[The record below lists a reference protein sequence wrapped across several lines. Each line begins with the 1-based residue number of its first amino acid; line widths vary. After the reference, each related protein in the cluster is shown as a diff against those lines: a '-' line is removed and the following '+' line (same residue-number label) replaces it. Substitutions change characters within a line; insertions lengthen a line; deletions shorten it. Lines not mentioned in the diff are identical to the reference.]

1 MFRRRRIQER
11 RLRRAWRRAFGGPE
25 AQEAMAKLQQAHQAM
40 AQGDFPL
47 AAGLFEGLATQGEA
61 YAIRSTP
68 ALLIQAGRAR
78 LMAGD
83 STRAIAHFERGLMLM
98 AEVGRVLRLPIV
110 AGSIL
115 AEMRSRGLT
124 AEADALEAK
133 VRRALGVQAL
143 ALQPAVPE
151 ARPQLPPKCPQCG
164 GTVHPQEV
172 EWVDSGSA
180 VCDYCGSILG
190 GEA

>member
-1 MFRRRRIQER
+1 MFGRRRIQER
-11 RLRRAWRRAFGGPE
+11 RLRRAWRRNLGRPG
-25 AQEAMAKLQQAHQAM
+25 AQEAMARLQQAHQAM
-40 AQGDFPL
+40 AKGDFPQ
-47 AAGLFEGLATQGEA
+47 AAGLFEGLATQGETFG
-61 YAIRSTP
+61 IRSTP

-83 STRAIAHFERGLMLM
+83 VTQATAHFERGLMLM

-115 AEMRSRGLT
+115 AEMRARGLT
-124 AEADALEAK
+124 AEADALEIK

-143 ALQPAVPE
+143 APQPAASGP
-151 ARPQLPPKCPQCG
+151 RPQLPPKCPQCG

-172 EWVDSGSA
+172 EWIDSGSA
-180 VCDYCGSILG
+180 VCDYCGSVLE